1 MSQSARFSS
10 KTYIRIGNHLR
21 VKSSG
26 VAPGLA
32 NARLPGKA
40 KFANAPPPGLTR
52 RANSPQWP
60 WGGGGGA
67 GRSGN
72 LHMQKP
78 IKRLKGREYRRI
90 VTSVTIRRFSRRLL
104 RL

>member
-1 MSQSARFSS
+1 MSQFARFSS
-10 KTYIRIGNHLR
+10 KTYIRIGNQLR

-52 RANSPQWP
+52 RANAPQWP
-60 WGGGGGA
+60 GGGGRGGGWA
-67 GRSGN
+67 QVELTN
-72 LHMQKP
+72 A
-78 IKRLKGREYRRI
+78 
-90 VTSVTIRRFSRRLL
+90 
-104 RL
+104 